1 MANISSLVPRATYN
15 GQALALSVDPF
26 NPSSGQVVVAIL
38 DTGNK
43 YQLWDSVVW
52 QNGYVFVNL
61 ATGMVLAAQGK
72 NSPVTLA
79 PKNQVGD
86 HSIWTPGGGGPFI
99 ALRPQYDDDQ
109 NLNVRGDGPYP
120 PGTQV
125 LTWTWGGGDPNEVW
139 EIQPVQGAAV
149 EADAGLAAAT
159 Y

>member
-1 MANISSLVPRATYN
+1 MANISSLIPRANYN
-15 GQALALSVDPF
+15 GQPLALSVDPF
-26 NPSSGQVVVAIL
+26 NPTSGHVVVALL
-38 DTGNK
+38 DPSSK
-43 YQLWDSVVW
+43 YQLWEVVVW

-61 ATGMVLAAQGK
+61 ATDTILTAQGGD
-72 NSPVTLA
+72 SPVTMA

-120 PGTQV
+120 PGTPV
-125 LTWTWGGGDPNEVW
+125 LTWTWGGGDSNEVW
-139 EIQPVQGAAV
+139 EIKAVGAAV
-149 EADAGLAAAT
+149 AAEQAVAA